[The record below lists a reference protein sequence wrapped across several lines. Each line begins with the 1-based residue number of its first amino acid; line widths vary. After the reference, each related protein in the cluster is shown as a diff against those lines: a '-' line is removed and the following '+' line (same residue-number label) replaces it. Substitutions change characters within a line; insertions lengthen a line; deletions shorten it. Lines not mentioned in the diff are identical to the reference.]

1 MQINELG
8 CMGTAV
14 RRQQTIDQSLQAI
27 GFFNNDLGVFPQAFF
42 WELEFQKLSGATN
55 TAQGVFNLMR

>member
-27 GFFNNDLGVFPQAFF
+27 GFFNDDLGIFPQAFF

-55 TAQGVFNLMR
+55 TT